1 MCVDEP
7 RSSVAR
13 VRARAHESSAP
24 SGHSAQST
32 SAAMAS
38 SIAAGLLEKQFTF
51 YRCSVSIVAIPS
63 AGEFVTILFLS
74 EKIFFWKK
82 RNTVSIPRFNNNNSA
97 SICECV
103 CVCVCDNIRYHNSQ
117 IYWISANIHT
127 EAEFDDVFIS
137 RFPLTRSNK
146 WSRTSATRG
155 DTKQTVRKR
164 IKLLLL
170 QGERRRRRRN
180 CRRRSRGPLRCGVSA
195 GDRCL
200 FFGNTQAGRKERVMT
215 SVDRKCRRR
224 RAPKIAEHVRASVS
238 Q

>member
-1 MCVDEP
+1 MSAFLPRAIRSRRARSPTFIDKPNAVSDRARLHARRRSLPNLHMCVDEP

-63 AGEFVTILFLS
+63 AGEFVTTLFLS

-97 SICECV
+97 SFWECV
-103 CVCVCDNIRYHNSQ
+103 CVRQYTLS
-117 IYWISANIHT
+117 
-127 EAEFDDVFIS
+127 
-137 RFPLTRSNK
+137 
-146 WSRTSATRG
+146 
-155 DTKQTVRKR
+155 
-164 IKLLLL
+164 
-170 QGERRRRRRN
+170 
-180 CRRRSRGPLRCGVSA
+180 
-195 GDRCL
+195 
-200 FFGNTQAGRKERVMT
+200 
-215 SVDRKCRRR
+215 
-224 RAPKIAEHVRASVS
+224 
-238 Q
+238 